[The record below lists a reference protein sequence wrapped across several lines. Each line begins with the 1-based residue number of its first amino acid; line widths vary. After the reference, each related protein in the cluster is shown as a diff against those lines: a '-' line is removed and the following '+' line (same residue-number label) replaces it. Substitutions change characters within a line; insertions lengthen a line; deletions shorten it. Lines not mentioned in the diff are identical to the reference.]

1 MIKVCECTLEILL
14 QFVKGV
20 RIIKKFNYVIILRVL
35 YSIINC
41 NLFMLLSL
49 CYCMCCKLGVIKNC
63 LIKIQI
69 KNIKYRDT
77 IRFPPEV
84 TLYKYDFNLLKSL
97 FARSINNSK
106 VAFNQLIR
114 LIINDIDFHL

>member
-49 CYCMCCKLGVIKNC
+49 CYCMCCKLGVIKNF

-69 KNIKYRDT
+69 KNIKYGDT

-84 TLYKYDFNLLKSL
+84 TLYKYDFNFLKSL
-97 FARSINNSK
+97 FAQSINNNK

-114 LIINDIDFHL
+114 LIINNMDFHL